1 MKKLLIVGSLLA
13 SMWACT
19 DVKET
24 QEYRDLARAN
34 DSLATQVSS
43 RDQQIEEFVNSVNE
57 IENNLAA
64 IDKNQ
69 LAITDLKKEGEV
81 KQKDRINEIIRGIDA
96 YVVENRQK
104 LDRLEKQLKDSR
116 NKSAGLTKLVKQL
129 RQSIAEKEQ
138 QVNEL
143 LATISVLEGERDTLR
158 STITRKDAEIAQ
170 KDTELASRQQAID
183 ERETNLNTAFYKI
196 GSRKELLTAGIIQKS
211 GGILGAGRTYK
222 LSPKMVTTD
231 FTSINI
237 KNVAEIEMG
246 DTDKR
251 NVLSTH
257 PSESYYFVK
266 TDGQVLLKIVDPQ
279 KFWSVS
285 KYLVVEIDK

>member
-1 MKKLLIVGSLLA
+1 MKKLLVVSGLLA

-81 KQKDRINEIIRGIDA
+81 KQKDRINEIIKGIDA

-104 LDRLEKQLKDSR
+104 LDRLENQLKKSR
-116 NKSAGLTKLVKQL
+116 NQSASLNKLVAQL
-129 RQSIAEKEQ
+129 KQSIAEKEQ

-143 LATISVLEGERDTLR
+143 LATISGLEVERDTLR
-158 STITRKDAEIAQ
+158 STVTRKDSEIAQ
-170 KDTELASRQQAID
+170 KDTELASRQQAIE
-183 ERETNLNTAFYKI
+183 ERETNLNTAYYKI
-196 GSRKELLTAGIIQKS
+196 GSRKQLLEDGIVQKS
-211 GGILGAGRTYK
+211 GGVLGAGRTYK
-222 LSPKMVTTD
+222 LSPKMVTTN
-231 FTSINI
+231 FTTINI
-237 KNVAEIEMG
+237 KNVSEIEMG
-246 DTDKR
+246 DTDKK

-257 PSESYYFVK
+257 PSDSYYFVK

-285 KYLVVEIDK
+285 KYLVVEVDK